1 MVAINWKEYIIAT
14 LPYFVNEQVLLHP
27 ACSECL
33 QYSDS
38 GPEAQK
44 RFVQFKHE
52 YYKIKTKAHK
62 SDSY

>member
-1 MVAINWKEYIIAT
+1 M
-14 LPYFVNEQVLLHP
+14 NEQVLLHP
-27 ACSECL
+27 ARSECL